1 MLDAIDAWIARD
13 GGVDMVLVV
22 GTSSLVWPAAGFA
35 EQARGGRGATSV
47 VHVNLE
53 AEEEGN
59 LRKLGRGDFAFA
71 GDAGEVLGRL
81 LAPVVGRWDEG
92 RGEFVR

>member
-1 MLDAIDAWIARD
+1 MLASIDRWIARER
-13 GGVDMVLVV
+13 VDMVLVV

-35 EQARGGRGATSV
+35 EQARGGNEMGTSV
-47 VHVNLE
+47 VHVNLD

-81 LAPVVGRWDEG
+81 LAPVVGAWDAEAKG
-92 RGEFVR
+92 FVR